1 MPAAGLPSMPSKPP
15 TPPLPDAAE
24 LLAALVRAP
33 SVTPDVAAALDVLE
47 AALRPAG
54 FEVHRPVFSAPG
66 TPDVEN
72 LFAAVGSGQPHL
84 ALAGHVD
91 VVPPGPAEAWRHD
104 PFGGV
109 VEDGVLHGRGA
120 VDMKGGVAA
129 MAAAALGFVA
139 RHGPDFGGRLSLLI
153 TGDEEGP
160 AVNGTAKLL
169 EWAQAR
175 GERFDAALVG
185 EPTSSKA
192 LGDQIKVGRRGSF
205 SATLTVEGRQGHA
218 AYPHLADNPVRGLVT
233 LLEAL
238 LAEPLDKGSDAFE
251 PSTLEIVSVDVGN
264 PAWNVIPGRATARLN
279 SRYNDLWTGP
289 RLRAELERRLAAA
302 AEDRRLRPGAGTPIR
317 WRLAEEPSPSEVFLT
332 SDEKLIAAVSDAV
345 EQVTGRR
352 PALSTGGGTSDARF
366 IKAYCPVIE
375 LGLVGTTMHQ
385 VDERVPLAEVEELMR
400 IYEAFL
406 DIWFGRR

>member
-1 MPAAGLPSMPSKPP
+1 MPPSPP
-15 TPPLPDAAE
+15 PPDAAE

-33 SVTPDVAAALDVLE
+33 SVTPDAGPALDVLQ
-47 AALRPAG
+47 AALERAG
-54 FEVHRPVFSAPG
+54 FEVHRPAFSAPG

-72 LFAAVGSGQPHL
+72 LFAAIGMGGPHL
-84 ALAGHVD
+84 TLAGHVD
-91 VVPPGPAEAWRHD
+91 VVPPGSPEAWRHD
-104 PFGGV
+104 PFGAV
-109 VEDGVLHGRGA
+109 VEEGVLYGRGA

-129 MAAAALGFVA
+129 MAAAALGFVG
-139 RHGPDFGGRLSLLI
+139 RHGRDFGGRLSLLV

-185 EPTSSKA
+185 EPTSREA
-192 LGDQIKVGRRGSF
+192 LGDQIKIGRRGSF
-205 SATLTVEGRQGHA
+205 SARLIIEGRQGHA

-238 LAEPLDKGSDAFE
+238 LAEPLDKGSEAFE
-251 PSTLEIVSVDVGN
+251 PSTLEVVSVDVGN
-264 PAWNVIPGRATARLN
+264 PAWNVIAGRAEARLN

-302 AEDRRLRPGAGTPIR
+302 AEDRRLRPGADGPVR
-317 WRLAEEPSPSEVFLT
+317 WRLIEEPSPSEVFLT
-332 SDEKLIAAVSDAV
+332 GDEHLIAVVTQAV

-352 PALSTGGGTSDARF
+352 PAPSTGGGTSDARF
-366 IKAYCPVIE
+366 IKDYCPVIE

-385 VDERVPLAEVEELMR
+385 VDERVPLAEVEELAR

-406 DIWFGRR
+406 DIWFGAAQ